1 MLGTKTMQRLREFVR
16 LLLVVDDGPTAVEY
30 GVMLGLIVVA
40 CATAITTLGAAVE
53 AIFSDLS
60 TRF

>member
-1 MLGTKTMQRLREFVR
+1 MRRLHAYARAI
-16 LLLVVDDGPTAVEY
+16 LIADDGPTAVEY